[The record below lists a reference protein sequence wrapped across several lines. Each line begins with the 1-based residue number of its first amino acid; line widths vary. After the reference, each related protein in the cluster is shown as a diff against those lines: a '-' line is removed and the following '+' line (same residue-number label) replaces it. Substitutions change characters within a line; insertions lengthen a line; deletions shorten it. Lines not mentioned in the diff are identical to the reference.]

1 MCERQR
7 VVCVISYE
15 WLESE
20 EFGCI
25 REGGRERERERE
37 REGLTLSFNVSGQ
50 IIYE

>member
-1 MCERQR
+1 M
-7 VVCVISYE
+7 ISYE

-25 REGGRERERERE
+25 REGGRARERERERE